1 MTNAASEA
9 MKVKFNMCS
18 LKKKLSA
25 QELLMEVTNARSWF
39 RISAPRCLFL
49 MKPLQRAELM
59 STAT

>member
-25 QELLMEVTNARSWF
+25 QELLMEVTNVRSWF
-39 RISAPRCLFL
+39 RISAPRVC
-49 MKPLQRAELM
+49 
-59 STAT
+59 SS